1 MKNFWPKISFP
12 KITSEQK
19 DVLIGV
25 LMVLLVA
32 GIYYAQ
38 WGYYLTSI
46 TDSKIN
52 VDFPQKYFW
61 WADDSRDYRLTGD
74 WMFGRAQETVIDVR
88 PWVYPFYVGLA
99 RTIFAANAER
109 VLWVSQFVMWMTS
122 TALIYLTLYN
132 ATRKVFIGIL
142 GATLFFAH
150 PSPLALTFHGMTET
164 LNILLLC
171 VFCWLMSAKVKTQ
184 YLLAI
189 LLFSL
194 LTTTK
199 PTYQIQLVLLV
210 IYIAIRAFRAL
221 GKPKL
226 KQIGLV
232 LLVLI
237 PIWIQLAL
245 SFSYNRT
252 LSISNI
258 GPNTFKNFFVAIVYA
273 REENKEWR
281 QSMKEIESWD
291 VKQELSY
298 LWAHQRETLL
308 TYRRDLI
315 DNNQWVGSFFIR
327 GDNNRLIGFVETVN
341 SVSLYLHLLML
352 PLMLYFLLS
361 RKYKENKELVALIYA
376 VFLIQTL
383 VSGISTGQDDRLTVT
398 GVPLWIISYLLV
410 LYTVLSAPKPASTAL
425 QK

>member
-1 MKNFWPKISFP
+1 MKNFWQKISFP
-12 KITSEQK
+12 KIIPEQK
-19 DVLIGV
+19 DLLIGV
-25 LMVLLVA
+25 ALVLLIA

-38 WGYYLTSI
+38 WGYYLTSV

-52 VDFPQKYFW
+52 IDFPQKYFW

-74 WMFGRAQETVIDVR
+74 WMFGREQATVIDVR
-88 PWVYPFYVGLA
+88 PWVYPLFVGLA

-109 VLWVSQFVMWMTS
+109 VLWISQFVMWLAS
-122 TALIYLTLYN
+122 TGFIYLTLYN
-132 ATRKVFIGIL
+132 ATRKVCVGIL
-142 GATLFFAH
+142 GATLFFTH

-164 LNILLLC
+164 VNILLLC
-171 VFCWLMSAKVKTQ
+171 IFCWLMSTNVKSR
-184 YLLAI
+184 YLFAI
-189 LLFSL
+189 FLFSL

-199 PTYQIQLVLLV
+199 PTYQIQLTLLL
-210 IYIAIRAFRAL
+210 IYVAIHAFRAL
-221 GKPKL
+221 GKPSL
-226 KQIGLV
+226 KQIGLG

-237 PIWIQLAL
+237 PIWIQLAI
-245 SFSYNRT
+245 SFSYNQT

-258 GPNTFKNFFVAIVYA
+258 GPNTFKYFFVAIVYQ

-281 QSMKEIESWD
+281 QSMKEIETWD

-308 TYRRDLI
+308 TYRRNLI

-327 GDNNRLIGFVETVN
+327 GENNRMIGFVETAN
-341 SVSLYLHLLML
+341 AISIYLHLLML
-352 PLMLYFLLS
+352 PLMFYFLLS
-361 RKYKENKELVALIYA
+361 EKYTENKELIALIYA

-398 GVPLWIISYLLV
+398 GIPLWIISYLLV
-410 LYTVLSAPKPASTAL
+410 LSAVLSTPKPAPSAL
-425 QK
+425 PE